1 MLTLCAIKLMSA
13 VALTV
18 GLHSPALAS
27 ELKLVTPDAVQT
39 SAHSESGQFAETWQS
54 ISEYKIDESPRP
66 VVVGW
71 NAENPTAFLIA
82 VHGFGLHKGAFEQFA
97 LAMKDRSVSTYSL
110 DVRGFGG
117 WATKQKKAL
126 SFSETSEDISALVE
140 SIRRDHP
147 GKPIFLIGESMG
159 GAIAL
164 DYSAQHPG
172 SVDGVISSV
181 PGTDRF
187 GKVRTAL
194 KVGASYV
201 LTGGHS
207 VNLKHILVERVF
219 HNKQLQRNWQ
229 SDPEA
234 KLSFR
239 LGDLLSLT
247 KFMKQAQASATQIH
261 STPVLMVQGVHDRL
275 VKPQSSE
282 RIFGE
287 IRTSDKQLI
296 EVAQGEHLTFE
307 DGQFDDK
314 VVSQVESWLASHS
327 NAPILSASAN

>member
-1 MLTLCAIKLMSA
+1 MLTLCAVKLMSA
-13 VALTV
+13 VALAI
-18 GLHSPALAS
+18 GLHSPAVAN
-27 ELKLVTPDAVQT
+27 ELKPVSQDEPWKPV
-39 SAHSESGQFAETWQS
+39 AE
-54 ISEYKIDESPRP
+54 YRIDESPRP
-66 VVVGW
+66 VVMGW

-97 LAMKDRSVSTYSL
+97 LAIKDRNVSTYSL

-117 WATKQKKAL
+117 WANKQKHVL
-126 SFSETSEDISALVE
+126 SFADTAADISALIK
-140 SIRRDHP
+140 SIRREHP

-172 SVDGVISSV
+172 AVDGVISSV

-187 GKVRTAL
+187 GKIRTAV
-194 KVGASYV
+194 KVGTSFI

-207 VNLKHILVERVF
+207 INLKHILVERVF
-219 HNKQLQRNWQ
+219 HNKQLQRSWQ
-229 SDPEA
+229 ADPEA
-234 KLSFR
+234 KLSFQ
-239 LGDLLSLT
+239 LGDLIRLT
-247 KFMKQAQASATQIH
+247 KFMKQAQAAATQIE
-261 STPVLMVQGVHDRL
+261 STPVLMVQGAQDRL

-307 DGQFDDK
+307 DGQFDDG
-314 VVSQVESWLASHS
+314 VVSQVESWLANHS